1 MLQNTPG
8 PWRSLERETACVE
21 TGKYQSARTV
31 REASGAMPFLVGK
44 ISQALLETLTHKIK
58 NIIKSQF

>member
-1 MLQNTPG
+1 MLQNTPS

-21 TGKYQSARTV
+21 TEKYQSARTI
-31 REASGAMPFLVGK
+31 REGAMPFPVEQ

-58 NIIKSQF
+58 NIIKLQY